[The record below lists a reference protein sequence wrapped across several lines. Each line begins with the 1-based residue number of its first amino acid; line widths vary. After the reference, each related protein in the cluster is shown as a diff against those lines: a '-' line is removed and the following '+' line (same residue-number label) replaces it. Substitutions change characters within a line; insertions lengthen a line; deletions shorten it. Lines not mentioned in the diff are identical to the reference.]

1 LRFRIQHPKLTLKL
15 SLEPVDRLH
24 IHEEVIESALRR
36 LVEEIRADRV
46 VKHPVIVDEK
56 TMVVLDGM
64 HRVAALKELRCR
76 LIPACLVDYDNP
88 NILVSSWCRGIAG
101 ENLGR
106 AVRLIEG
113 LGLEV
118 VGRPLEEAVGMLGR
132 EGVVAVVVSNQG
144 CLTVHGDVGDVK
156 DVYDEVK
163 RMESAL
169 RSGGYRVE
177 YLTEDDAL
185 RMARSGRLLASIV
198 PPKVSKEAV
207 RRVALRGE
215 VFAHKTTRHV
225 IPARPMFLN
234 VPLDW
239 LRMGYEE
246 ANRLLYRNLSGRRVR
261 RLPGGTVLDRR
272 YEEELYVF
280 E

>member
-1 LRFRIQHPKLTLKL
+1 MRFRIQHPKLTLKL

-169 RSGGYRVE
+169 RSEGYRVE

-198 PPKVSKEAV
+198 LPKVSKEAV

>member
-101 ENLGR
+101 EDLGR

-118 VGRPLEEAVGMLGR
+118 VSRPLEEAVGMLGR

>member
-1 LRFRIQHPKLTLKL
+1 MRFRIQHPKLTLKL

-101 ENLGR
+101 EDLGR

-118 VGRPLEEAVGMLGR
+118 VSRPLEEAVGMLGR

>member
-1 LRFRIQHPKLTLKL
+1 MRFRIQHPKLTLKL

-64 HRVAALKELRCR
+64 HRVAALKELGCR

-101 ENLGR
+101 EDLGR

-118 VGRPLEEAVGMLGR
+118 VSRPFEEAVGMLGG
-132 EGVVAVVVSNQG
+132 EGVVAVVVSNHG

-177 YLTEDDAL
+177 YLTEEDAL

>member
-1 LRFRIQHPKLTLKL
+1 MRFRIQHPKLTLKL
-15 SLEPVDRLH
+15 SLEPVDELH
-24 IHEEVIESALRR
+24 IHEEVIDSALRR

-64 HRVAALKELRCR
+64 HRVAALKELGCR

-101 ENLGR
+101 EDLGR
-106 AVRLIEG
+106 VVRLIEG

-118 VGRPLEEAVGMLGR
+118 VSHPLEEAVGMLGGQ
-132 EGVVAVVVSNQG
+132 GVVAMVVSNHG

-163 RMESAL
+163 RVESAL

-239 LRMGYEE
+239 LRMEYEE
-246 ANRLLYRNLSGRRVR
+246 ANRLLYRNLAGRRVR

>member
-101 ENLGR
+101 EDLGR

>member
-64 HRVAALKELRCR
+64 HRVAALKELGCR

-101 ENLGR
+101 EDLGR

-118 VGRPLEEAVGMLGR
+118 VSRPFEEAVGMLGG

-185 RMARSGRLLASIV
+185 RMARSGRLLASII

>member
-1 LRFRIQHPKLTLKL
+1 MRFRIQHPKLTLKL

-101 ENLGR
+101 EDLGR

>member
-1 LRFRIQHPKLTLKL
+1 MRFRIQHPKLTLKL

-101 ENLGR
+101 EGLGR